1 MDILQLVDELEDLM
15 EDASGVPLSRKVMV
29 DPDEIFEILK
39 EIRER
44 LPQEIRDAMRIT
56 EDEQR
61 ILGDANRQA
70 EEIRSNATRDAD
82 RISTEAQNRLQ
93 EMINDHDITKSA
105 QNLAHEIE
113 SKAEQNARS
122 ISMQATQ
129 YIDSMFVNAQ
139 NKLQELNSII
149 DESRQEL
156 HNQR

>member
-70 EEIRSNATRDAD
+70 EEIRSNANSDAD
-82 RISTEAQNRLQ
+82 RIRTEAQNRLQ

>member
-29 DPDEIFEILK
+29 DPDEVFEILK
-39 EIRER
+39 EIREG

-61 ILGDANRQA
+61 IVGDANRQA
-70 EEIRSNATRDAD
+70 EEIRANANRDAE
-82 RISTEAQNRLQ
+82 RIRTEAQNRLQ

-122 ISMQATQ
+122 LSMQATQ

>member
-15 EDASGVPLSRKVMV
+15 EDAAGVPLSRKVMV
-29 DPDEIFEILK
+29 DPDEVFEILK

-61 ILGDANRQA
+61 IVGDANRQA
-70 EEIRSNATRDAD
+70 EEIRANANRDAE
-82 RISTEAQNRLQ
+82 RIRTEAQNRLQ

>member
-70 EEIRSNATRDAD
+70 EEIRSNANRDAD
-82 RISTEAQNRLQ
+82 RIRTEAQNRLQ